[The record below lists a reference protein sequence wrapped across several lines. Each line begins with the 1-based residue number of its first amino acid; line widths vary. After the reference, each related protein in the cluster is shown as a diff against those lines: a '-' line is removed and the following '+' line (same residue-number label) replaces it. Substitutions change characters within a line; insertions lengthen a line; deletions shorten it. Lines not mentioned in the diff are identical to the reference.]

1 MKLLLTLSKRLKK
14 FASATNNRRR
24 LGQGEYIVFL
34 GKCLVRALFLS
45 GYNS

>member
-24 LGQGEYIVFL
+24 LGQGECIVFL
-34 GKCLVRALFLS
+34 GKCLVCALLLS
-45 GYNS
+45 SYSS